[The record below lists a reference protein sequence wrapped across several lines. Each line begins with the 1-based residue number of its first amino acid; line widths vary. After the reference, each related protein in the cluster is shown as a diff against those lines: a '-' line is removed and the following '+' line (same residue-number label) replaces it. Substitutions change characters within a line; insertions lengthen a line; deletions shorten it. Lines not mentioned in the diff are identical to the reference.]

1 MENRK
6 TLSKICR
13 QQQSSCCNN
22 SCSMIGI
29 TIELF
34 VRQQNFCLITFI
46 SPSLHCSA
54 VLYRWICCIAYS
66 LQWSSLLIPVEC
78 LNAWYLISM
87 QYRTICSFISSR
99 VFDIRQGMNIYE
111 EGFATS
117 ALSMFT
123 PEQVSSVSILSR
135 QRRNRVPFWPNF
147 PCPGLYHV
155 KISHP

>member
-1 MENRK
+1 
-6 TLSKICR
+6 
-13 QQQSSCCNN
+13 
-22 SCSMIGI
+22 MII
-29 TIELF
+29 
-34 VRQQNFCLITFI
+34 
-46 SPSLHCSA
+46 
-54 VLYRWICCIAYS
+54 IAYTCGMF
-66 LQWSSLLIPVEC
+66 EC
-78 LNAWYLISM
+78 MISM

-123 PEQVSSVSILSR
+123 PEQVSSVSILPR

-155 KISHP
+155 